1 MGYFENENFYTTDAQ
16 IARYVDTVY
25 FDRKECYGRYGLCFK
40 RDKDVGEE
48 DGRIFILKKMEKLFV
63 NSFILDFKRYEDI
76 LGRWNKGL

>member
-25 FDRKECYGRYGLCFK
+25 FGLCFK

-76 LGRWNKGL
+76 LGRWNKGLQKSLS